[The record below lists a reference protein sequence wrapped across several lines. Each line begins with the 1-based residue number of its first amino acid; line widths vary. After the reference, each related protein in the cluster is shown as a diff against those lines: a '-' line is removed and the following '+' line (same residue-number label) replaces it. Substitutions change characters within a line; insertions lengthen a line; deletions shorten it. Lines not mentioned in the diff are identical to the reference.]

1 MEAEVGA
8 VVDESERVRVDDGG
22 RDGGEMVR
30 EEAARRGA
38 ARAVDG
44 GVVDAGEADR
54 LRGGAEQAG
63 ELGVAR
69 ARWLGDEEV
78 GEVAL
83 VRRVT
88 R

>member
-44 GVVDAGEADR
+44 GVMDAREADR
-54 LRGGAEQAG
+54 L
-63 ELGVAR
+63 
-69 ARWLGDEEV
+69 
-78 GEVAL
+78 
-83 VRRVT
+83 
-88 R
+88 